1 MHSFFNA
8 ISQAITIIPAFVML
22 IVGLRY
28 TFVYFRIQ
36 DFRGFLG
43 KETDIIRSKIGPR
56 AIILII
62 ASVLWAL
69 TWGWFYNLF

>member
-1 MHSFFNA
+1 MNSFFNA

-28 TFVYFRIQ
+28 TYVYFKIQ
-36 DFRGFLG
+36 DFRGLFG
-43 KETDIIRSKIGPR
+43 NETDLIRSKIGPR

-62 ASVLWAL
+62 AGILWAL
-69 TWGWFYNLF
+69 TWGWFYSLF